1 LAHTTW
7 FFETFVLA
15 KQQPDYRLFHPL
27 YGYLFNSYYESEGAH
42 LARPQRGSLSRPT
55 VAEVMAYRA
64 HVDESMRRMLKEPL
78 EPAVAALVELGMQHE
93 QQHQE
98 LLITD
103 IKYIL
108 GHNPLHPAYDPLGIG
123 PQDVTAEHDGTC
135 PPLDDWLSV
144 EGQTIRMGHQGPG
157 FAFDNESPSHLALI
171 RGVDIRVAL
180 VTNDEYLQFMR
191 DGGYQRHSLWH
202 AEGWD
207 WVQTLKFRAPMY
219 WQPDPNQPDGWGHYT
234 LQGVMP
240 LTSQAPVTHVSYYE
254 AHAFC
259 DWAGWR
265 LPTEFEWEAAAS
277 RFDWGRRWE
286 WTRSAYQPYPGFAS
300 SEGAVGEYNGKFMV
314 NQQVLRGASW
324 ATSPGHARLTYRNF
338 FHAPLRWQF
347 TGIRPVRSRE
357 SA

>member
-1 LAHTTW
+1 MPTQPLGW
-7 FFETFVLA
+7 FKKPISKFEDMKGLKFRTVGISIDMFTAMGASVNALPGGEIIPA
-15 KQQPDYRLFHPL
+15 MDRGLLDAAEFNNASSDRQLGFPDVSKVCMLQSYHQNAEQFEI
-27 YGYLFNSYYESEGAH
+27 LFN
-42 LARPQRGSLSRPT
+42 R
-55 VAEVMAYRA
+55 
-64 HVDESMRRMLKEPL
+64 
-78 EPAVAALVELGMQHE
+78 
-93 QQHQE
+93 
-98 LLITD
+98 
-103 IKYIL
+103 
-108 GHNPLHPAYDPLGIG
+108 
-123 PQDVTAEHDGTC
+123 TC

-171 RGVDIRVAL
+171 QGVDIRVAL

-286 WTRSAYQPYPGFAS
+286 WTRSAYQPYPGFAR

>member
-1 LAHTTW
+1 
-7 FFETFVLA
+7 
-15 KQQPDYRLFHPL
+15 
-27 YGYLFNSYYESEGAH
+27 
-42 LARPQRGSLSRPT
+42 
-55 VAEVMAYRA
+55 M
-64 HVDESMRRMLKEPL
+64 
-78 EPAVAALVELGMQHE
+78 
-93 QQHQE
+93 
-98 LLITD
+98 
-103 IKYIL
+103 
-108 GHNPLHPAYDPLGIG
+108 
-123 PQDVTAEHDGTC
+123 
-135 PPLDDWLSV
+135 
-144 EGQTIRMGHQGPG
+144 
-157 FAFDNESPSHLALI
+157 
-171 RGVDIRVAL
+171 AL

-286 WTRSAYQPYPGFAS
+286 WTRSAYQPYPGFAR

>member
-1 LAHTTW
+1 MAHTTW

-171 RGVDIRVAL
+171 QGVDIRVAL

-234 LQGVMP
+234 LQGGDAADQSG
-240 LTSQAPVTHVSYYE
+240 TSHACQLLRGTRFLRLGGVAIAHRVRVGSSGKPV
-254 AHAFC
+254 
-259 DWAGWR
+259 R
-265 LPTEFEWEAAAS
+265 LGASMGMDAQRLSALS
-277 RFDWGRRWE
+277 RFCPQRGR
-286 WTRSAYQPYPGFAS
+286 S
-300 SEGAVGEYNGKFMV
+300 GEYNGKFMV

>member
-1 LAHTTW
+1 
-7 FFETFVLA
+7 
-15 KQQPDYRLFHPL
+15 
-27 YGYLFNSYYESEGAH
+27 
-42 LARPQRGSLSRPT
+42 
-55 VAEVMAYRA
+55 
-64 HVDESMRRMLKEPL
+64 
-78 EPAVAALVELGMQHE
+78 MQHE

-171 RGVDIRVAL
+171 QGVDIRVAL

-234 LQGVMP
+234 LQG
-240 LTSQAPVTHVSYYE
+240 
-254 AHAFC
+254 
-259 DWAGWR
+259 
-265 LPTEFEWEAAAS
+265 
-277 RFDWGRRWE
+277 
-286 WTRSAYQPYPGFAS
+286 
-300 SEGAVGEYNGKFMV
+300 
-314 NQQVLRGASW
+314 
-324 ATSPGHARLTYRNF
+324 
-338 FHAPLRWQF
+338 
-347 TGIRPVRSRE
+347 
-357 SA
+357 